1 MELEKV
7 KIHRIQQNGT
17 AVSQITLDDDY
28 NVPDYRPDIMKVLKE
43 NGELRFDEVKAA
55 NKAVWVK
62 GSLVFHILYQCEQSD
77 GKISCLKGEIP
88 FQEKLN
94 IDGLQEN
101 GEVHAAGEIEDLT
114 VGVINS
120 RKLSIRAVVVL
131 RASAEEQVL
140 EEFTSRLELPGDY
153 QQKTGTWGALNL
165 LASCRDVC
173 RQKSEIVLPSNK
185 PNVREILWRSV
196 ELRNVESHV
205 EDGKAVVTGEILAA
219 VLYSEEEESER
230 LQWYETTVPLEC
242 AADCDAAGE
251 NCIFKISA
259 VPLSAELEIK
269 PDYDGEERILVLE
282 LSVSVDVRVWRE
294 EEMELLTD
302 LYSLREKAVPVV
314 RERIGERLLVKNA
327 AKCRVTEQLEIPES
341 QEKILQICACEG
353 TVRLEK
359 YEPVEN
365 GIRAEGTI
373 TAELLYITTD
383 DNMPIQ
389 SAREIYPFS
398 QILEIPDMQ
407 PDVEAEMDCGL
418 EQLSA
423 VMMDQEH
430 IEIKAVIQLN
440 LMAFLPQKIQNIEEI
455 TEEPLDMEELQN
467 RPGLVGAM
475 DIATANNTVA
485 IVMAN
490 PIAKEMAADYGIS
503 NRKAASLLDTF
514 SCVFQGIIPY
524 GAQMLVAISA
534 VNELGYEMSAFQI
547 LPVLFYPMMLLISS
561 LIWIFII
568 PADR

>member
-62 GSLVFHILYQCEQSD
+62 GSLVFHILYQCEQSN

-314 RERIGERLLVKNA
+314 RERIGERLLVKMRQNA
-327 AKCRVTEQLEIPES
+327 
-341 QEKILQICACEG
+341 G
-353 TVRLEK
+353 
-359 YEPVEN
+359 
-365 GIRAEGTI
+365 
-373 TAELLYITTD
+373 
-383 DNMPIQ
+383 
-389 SAREIYPFS
+389 
-398 QILEIPDMQ
+398 
-407 PDVEAEMDCGL
+407 
-418 EQLSA
+418 
-423 VMMDQEH
+423 
-430 IEIKAVIQLN
+430 
-440 LMAFLPQKIQNIEEI
+440 
-455 TEEPLDMEELQN
+455 
-467 RPGLVGAM
+467 
-475 DIATANNTVA
+475 
-485 IVMAN
+485 
-490 PIAKEMAADYGIS
+490 
-503 NRKAASLLDTF
+503 
-514 SCVFQGIIPY
+514 
-524 GAQMLVAISA
+524 
-534 VNELGYEMSAFQI
+534 
-547 LPVLFYPMMLLISS
+547 
-561 LIWIFII
+561 
-568 PADR
+568 

>member
-62 GSLVFHILYQCEQSD
+62 GSLVFHILYRCEQSD

-153 QQKTGTWGALNL
+153 QQKTGIWGALNL

-314 RERIGERLLVKNA
+314 RE
-327 AKCRVTEQLEIPES
+327 Q
-341 QEKILQICACEG
+341 
-353 TVRLEK
+353 
-359 YEPVEN
+359 
-365 GIRAEGTI
+365 
-373 TAELLYITTD
+373 
-383 DNMPIQ
+383 
-389 SAREIYPFS
+389 
-398 QILEIPDMQ
+398 
-407 PDVEAEMDCGL
+407 MDCGL

-467 RPGLVGAM
+467 RPGLVGY
-475 DIATANNTVA
+475 IAKAGDDLWT
-485 IVMAN
+485 
-490 PIAKEMAADYGIS
+490 IAKENHTTIQDILETNGWTEK
-503 NRKAASLLDTF
+503 NLQPGD
-514 SCVFQGIIPY
+514 
-524 GAQMLVAISA
+524 A
-534 VNELGYEMSAFQI
+534 VLIVKQI
-547 LPVLFYPMMLLISS
+547 G
-561 LIWIFII
+561 
-568 PADR
+568 